1 MDLLGLLESS
11 DGLTGPLDRVP
22 AHLELTVLPLELLLV
37 GGVGGELHLESS
49 DGSTGPLDRV
59 LAQLELTVPPFVDP
73 PLWSS
78 VAPVPPKPP
87 DMHPS
92 PFPHPQPSASTEG
105 T

>member
-59 LAQLELTVPPFVDP
+59 LAQLELTVPPFV
-73 PLWSS
+73 
-78 VAPVPPKPP
+78 APVPPKPP